1 MFLRVAVAGVCVLS
15 ASPTLGAAAEVGAPI
30 ALPVATAPIPTVAT
44 TQVYDQA
51 YFNQYDLS
59 NAEDMLRRI
68 PGVAAVLDSS
78 RASQARGLGAGS
90 EQILINGKRMASKS
104 DGAAAALRR
113 IPASNVERVELI
125 RGSTDEV
132 QSEGLVVNVVMKAG
146 LDIGGVGN
154 FELVYRLSDKG
165 WSDADGL
172 ISWSDSR
179 GRLSYVVAFENAAW
193 SPLGLVPNA
202 GPNDWTLR
210 TRDERYFYPS
220 GAVQELRP
228 QRWRREQERNTF
240 TAQAT
245 YDLGESDT
253 LRANLLYQTLPTKQ
267 TDITDLTRFS
277 LDGAPTSR
285 ATEFRYGKN
294 RTDTFEL
301 GGELEK
307 QIGTGK
313 LSVIALHTRASLAL
327 LDFRNRTESTGA
339 YIELGRSGADQS
351 KGEDVVQASYT
362 LPLTSSQT
370 LTVGAEGAR
379 NFLTQKIDVFFDID
393 RDGRLEPINIPTAL
407 ARVQEKRGELF
418 ATHSWRMNSK
428 LSLDSALY
436 FEISRITTN
445 YPEIPIRTL
454 KYLKP
459 RFDLRY
465 NVTPA
470 DRIRITAQRSI
481 GQLDFFAFVPA
492 YNVVD
497 NRIDLGNPELLPMR
511 ARSVEGS
518 YEHRLA
524 NDGGTLGARA
534 YYREVNGGPGF
545 EPFGFNSAGLPQ
557 SRRGNNPLSKFWGY
571 EVNGALRLTPLGLP
585 GAQLTGR
592 LQKSMGR
599 AIDLFNLRTRKGL
612 NPWVYETALGFR
624 HDVTSWRASYG
635 FDYLDVGGDQLVSDV
650 RNWETFTRGERVNAF
665 VEKALGGNYS
675 IRFDAYNLNG
685 AREYKHR
692 SLYAVSQLDGR
703 ISRTET
709 YVETRDRRFSVRLRG
724 KF

>member
-1 MFLRVAVAGVCVLS
+1 MYIRVAVAVAGALAAC
-15 ASPTLGAAAEVGAPI
+15 PTLGLAADASSPAE
-30 ALPVATAPIPTVAT
+30 LPAAPTVAT
-44 TQVYDQA
+44 TQVYDRA
-51 YFNQYDLS
+51 YFSAYDLS

-78 RASQARGLGAGS
+78 RTSQARGLGAGS
-90 EQILINGKRMASKS
+90 EQILIDGKRMASKS

-113 IPASNVERVELI
+113 IPASSVERVELI

-132 QSEGLVVNVVMKAG
+132 QSEGLVVNVVIKPGVA
-146 LDIGGVGN
+146 LGGVGN

-193 SPLGLVPNA
+193 SPLGLVPNS
-202 GPNDWTLR
+202 GPNDWTIR

-228 QRWRREQERNTF
+228 QRWKREQERNTF
-240 TAQAT
+240 TAQTT
-245 YDLGESDT
+245 YDLGGGDT

-267 TDITDLTRFS
+267 TDITDLTRFNTT
-277 LDGAPTSR
+277 GVATSR

-307 QIGTGK
+307 KIGPGT
-313 LSVIALHTRASLAL
+313 LSVIALHTRASLML
-327 LDFRNRTESTGA
+327 LDFRNRSEATGA
-339 YIELGRSGADQS
+339 YVELGRSGADQS
-351 KGEDVVQASYT
+351 KGEDVVQASYA
-362 LPLTSSQT
+362 LPLSESQT

-379 NFLTQKIDVFFDID
+379 NFLTQEIDVFFDTN
-393 RDGRLEPINIPTAL
+393 RDGRLEEINIPTAL
-407 ARVQEKRGELF
+407 ARVQEKRAELF
-418 ATHSWRMNSK
+418 ATHSWRINSK

-445 YPEIPIRTL
+445 YPDIPIRTL

-459 RFDLRY
+459 RIDLRY

-470 DRIRITAQRSI
+470 DRLRVTAQRSI

-511 ARSVEGS
+511 SHSIEGS

-534 YYREVNGGPGF
+534 YFREVNGGPGF

-571 EVNGALRLTPLGLP
+571 EVNAALRLTPLGLP
-585 GAQLTGR
+585 GAQVTGR
-592 LQKSMGR
+592 MQKSMGS
-599 AIDLFNLRTRKGL
+599 AIDLFNLRERKGL

-650 RNWETFTRGERVNAF
+650 RNWETFTRGERLNAYI
-665 VEKALGGNYS
+665 EKTLWGSYS

-685 AREYKHR
+685 AQEYKHR
-692 SLYAVSQLDGR
+692 TLYTISQLDGT

-709 YVETRDRRFSVRLRG
+709 YVEARDRRFSVRLRG